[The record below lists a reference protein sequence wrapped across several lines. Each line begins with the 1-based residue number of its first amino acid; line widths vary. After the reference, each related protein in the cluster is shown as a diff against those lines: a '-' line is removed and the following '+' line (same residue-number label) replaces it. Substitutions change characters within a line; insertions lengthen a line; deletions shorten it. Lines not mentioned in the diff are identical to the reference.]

1 MTASMSSNQSAK
13 LADQLVA
20 DLERRVL
27 SGELPPGSRFPAEKA
42 IVDSTGVSRT
52 VVREAFARMAAKGLL
67 VSRRGSGAY
76 VAPTARYQ
84 AFQITQEELAEIDDV
99 HRLFEMRTP
108 LEAEMAELAAARRS
122 KDDLAAMSDAIDA
135 LVGSSNV
142 DAAVDAD
149 TAFHAAIARAT
160 RNVYFVRFTEFLG
173 IRLVPPRTVYLRNA
187 DDLPREEY
195 IRAIADDHAAIFTAI
210 RRQDPSA
217 ARNAP
222 RAHLYQSMERHELI
236 RGAFAAGAMARDSG
250 AALPALF

>member
-1 MTASMSSNQSAK
+1 MTARRRRDPLAK
-13 LADQLVA
+13 QLVDA
-20 DLERRVL
+20 LAERISGGQYKSGDRLPSEQDLIDE
-27 SGELPPGSRFPAEKA
+27 F
-42 IVDSTGVSRT
+42 GVSRT

-67 VSRRGSGAY
+67 ISRRGSGAY

-122 KDDLAAMSDAIDA
+122 KDDLEAMSDAIDA
-135 LVGSSNV
+135 LIGSSNV

-173 IRLVPPRTVYLRNA
+173 IRLVPPRTVYLRNT
-187 DDLPREEY
+187 DDVPREEY
-195 IRAIADDHAAIFTAI
+195 VRAIADDHAAIFTAI

-217 ARNAP
+217 ARNAA
-222 RAHLYQSMERHELI
+222 RAHMYKSMERHELI
-236 RGAFAAGAMARDSG
+236 RGAFSAEEMARE
-250 AALPALF
+250 